1 MIGLDTGMQGI
12 NLTLQVFLLDLLLS
26 GDNAVVIALAC
37 RHLPARQMRQA
48 LFAGMGVAVGLRILF
63 TSVISLLLKVP
74 CLKLAGMVALVVI
87 AIKLLVGEEDA
98 EHLPQRSG
106 STLWSVVGLIVFAD
120 LTMSL
125 DNVVALAAV
134 AQDNLGILVLGL
146 LLSIPMLMYGSLFV
160 SGLFKRYPWLIPAGG
175 ALLGWVAG
183 GIGMS
188 DPLIADWVATQ
199 APGLVLA
206 MPLACAIFVLVESR
220 IIQRN
225 LRLLPRPEPV
235 LRHARMD
242 EPVPAE
248 PLAAGVVRV
257 VEAQED
263 ISGVREPLSAE
274 LLPPETVL
282 PVDNSPVEPVPD
294 EPNRKRRWYWAGAL
308 AAVPLLGYIGY
319 SVIYVGIINSGYMP
333 TPRLLSS
340 YECPGLNGPFV
351 FFYQHGKDT
360 VRIHSS
366 AGSLDGALIKGRLEW
381 INSTRASSMLGF
393 TPPQEITNDDATS
406 IRINGGSFSQM
417 VCFKKD
423 QVIEVGRN

>member
-1 MIGLDTGMQGI
+1 MIGLDSGMQGI

-48 LFAGMGVAVGLRILF
+48 MFAGMGAAVALRILF
-63 TSVISLLLKVP
+63 TAVIGLLLKVP
-74 CLKLAGMVALVVI
+74 CLKLLGMGALLVI
-87 AIKLLVGEEDA
+87 AIKLLVEDDDA
-98 EHLPQRSG
+98 EHQAQRSG
-106 STLWSVVGLIVFAD
+106 TTLWSVIGLIVFAD
-120 LTMSL
+120 LSMSL

-146 LLSIPMLMYGSLFV
+146 LLSIPMLMYGSLFI

-183 GIGMS
+183 DIGMS
-188 DPLIADWVATQ
+188 DPLIADWVTAQ

-235 LRHARMD
+235 LRPARVD
-242 EPVPAE
+242 EPLIAE
-248 PLAAGVVRV
+248 PQPASVVRLV
-257 VEAQED
+257 AAAEA
-263 ISGVREPLSAE
+263 VREPLSAE
-274 LLPPETVL
+274 LLLPETS
-282 PVDNSPVEPVPD
+282 VDNPPVEPLPD

-308 AAVPLLGYIGY
+308 AVVPVLAYIGY
-319 SVIYVGIINSGYMP
+319 SVIYVGIINRGYMP

-340 YECPGLNGPFV
+340 YECPGFNGPFV

-360 VRIHSS
+360 VRIRSS

-381 INSTRASSMLGF
+381 INATRASSQLGF
-393 TPPQEITNDDATS
+393 TPPEEITNDDATS

-417 VCFKKD
+417 DCYRK
-423 QVIEVGRN
+423 G

>member
-1 MIGLDTGMQGI
+1 MIGLESGMQGI

-48 LFAGMGVAVGLRILF
+48 VFAGMGVAVTLRVLF
-63 TSVISLLLKVP
+63 TAVIGLLLKVP
-74 CLKLAGMVALVVI
+74 CLKLLGMCALVVI
-87 AIKLLVGEEDA
+87 AIKLLVADENA

-106 STLWSVVGLIVFAD
+106 STLWSVIGLIVFAD

-134 AQDNLGILVLGL
+134 AQDNVGVLVLGL

-160 SGLFKRYPWLIPAGG
+160 SGLFKRYPWLVPAGC

-183 GIGMS
+183 DIGMS
-188 DPLIADWVATQ
+188 DPLIADWVTAQ

-220 IIQRN
+220 IIRRN

-235 LRHARMD
+235 LRHARME
-242 EPVPAE
+242 EPVPAS
-248 PLAAGVVRV
+248 VVRV
-257 VEAQED
+257 VAAAED
-263 ISGVREPLSAE
+263 IPRVHEPLSAE
-274 LLPPETVL
+274 LLPPEVSL
-282 PVDNSPVEPVPD
+282 PPVDNPPVEPLPD
-294 EPNRKRRWYWAGAL
+294 EPNHKRRWYWAGVL
-308 AAVPLLGYIGY
+308 AAVPVLAYIGY
-319 SVIYVGIINSGYMP
+319 SVIYVGIINRGYMP

-340 YECPGLNGPFV
+340 YECPGFNGPFI

-360 VRIHSS
+360 VRIRGS

-381 INSTRASSMLGF
+381 INATRASSLLGF
-393 TPPQEITNDDATS
+393 TPPEEITNDDATS

>member
-48 LFAGMGVAVGLRILF
+48 LFAGMGVAVVLRILF
-63 TSVISLLLKVP
+63 TTVISLLLKVP
-74 CLKLAGMVALVVI
+74 CLKLLGMVALVVI
-87 AIKLLVGEEDA
+87 AIKLLVADEDA
-98 EHLPQRSG
+98 EHLPQHSG
-106 STLWSVVGLIVFAD
+106 STLWSVIGLIVFAD

-160 SGLFKRYPWLIPAGG
+160 TGLFKRYPWLIPAGG

-183 GIGMS
+183 DIGMS

-199 APGLVLA
+199 APGLGLA

-235 LRHARMD
+235 LRPAHMEA
-242 EPVPAE
+242 PVLAD
-248 PLAAGVVRV
+248 PLPTRVVRV
-257 VEAQED
+257 VAVAED
-263 ISGVREPLSAE
+263 IPEVHEPVSAE
-274 LLPPETVL
+274 LLSPETVL
-282 PVDNSPVEPVPD
+282 PPVDNSPVEPLPD
-294 EPNRKRRWYWAGAL
+294 ESKRKRRWYWAGSL
-308 AAVPLLGYIGY
+308 AAVPVLAYIGY

-340 YECPGLNGPFV
+340 YECPGFNGPFI

-360 VRIHSS
+360 VRIRSS
-366 AGSLDGALIKGRLEW
+366 AGSLDGALLKGRLEW
-381 INSTRASSMLGF
+381 INATRASSMLGF

-417 VCFKKD
+417 ECYKKS
-423 QVIEVGRN
+423 

>member
-48 LFAGMGVAVGLRILF
+48 VFAGMGVAVALRILF
-63 TSVISLLLKVP
+63 TSVIGLLLKVP
-74 CLKLAGMVALVVI
+74 CLKLLGMGALVVI
-87 AIKLLVGEEDA
+87 AIKLLVADDEA
-98 EHLPQRSG
+98 EHRPQSSA

-120 LTMSL
+120 LSMSL

-160 SGLFKRYPWLIPAGG
+160 SGLFKRYPLLIPAGG

-183 GIGMS
+183 DIGMS
-188 DPLIADWVATQ
+188 DPLIADWVAAQ

-206 MPLACAIFVLVESR
+206 MPVACAIFVLVESR

-235 LRHARMD
+235 VRHTPMAD
-242 EPVPAE
+242 PILAE
-248 PLAAGVVRV
+248 PLPASVIRLEAA
-257 VEAQED
+257 AED
-263 ISGVREPLSAE
+263 IPGIREPMATE
-274 LLPPETVL
+274 LLPPEVPL
-282 PVDNSPVEPVPD
+282 PPVDNSPVEPLPG
-294 EPNRKRRWYWAGAL
+294 ESKRKRRWYWGGAL
-308 AAVPLLGYIGY
+308 VAVPVLAYIGY
-319 SVIYVGIINSGYMP
+319 SVIYVGIINAGYMP

-340 YECPGLNGPFV
+340 YECPGFNGPFI

-360 VRIHSS
+360 VRIRSS

-381 INSTRASSMLGF
+381 INATRASSLLGF
-393 TPPQEITNDDATS
+393 TPPQEITNDDAGS

-417 VCFKKD
+417 DCYRK
-423 QVIEVGRN
+423 G

>member
-134 AQDNLGILVLGL
+134 AQDNIGILVLGL

-160 SGLFKRYPWLIPAGG
+160 TGLFKRYPWLIPAGG

-183 GIGMS
+183 DIGMS

-242 EPVPAE
+242 EPVLAE
-248 PLAAGVVRV
+248 PMVASVVRV

-263 ISGVREPLSAE
+263 ISGGREPLSAE

-294 EPNRKRRWYWAGAL
+294 ELSRKRRWYWVGAL

-319 SVIYVGIINSGYMP
+319 SVIYVGIIKSGYMP

-423 QVIEVGRN
+423 

>member
-12 NLTLQVFLLDLLLS
+12 NLTVQVFLLDLLLS

-48 LFAGMGVAVGLRILF
+48 LFAGMGVAVVLRILF

-74 CLKLAGMVALVVI
+74 CLKLLGMCALVVI
-87 AIKLLVGEEDA
+87 AIKLLVDDEGA
-98 EHLPQRSG
+98 ENLPQRSG
-106 STLWSVVGLIVFAD
+106 STLWSVIGVIVFAD
-120 LTMSL
+120 LAMSL

-183 GIGMS
+183 SIGMS
-188 DPLIADWVATQ
+188 DPLIADWVAAQ

-220 IIQRN
+220 IIRRN
-225 LRLLPRPEPV
+225 LLLLPRPEPI
-235 LRHARMD
+235 LRHVPLEA
-242 EPVPAE
+242 PVLTKPI
-248 PLAAGVVRV
+248 LASVVRGV
-257 VEAQED
+257 TTAEASLEA
-263 ISGVREPLSAE
+263 RESMSIELSALE
-274 LLPPETVL
+274 APAST
-282 PVDNSPVEPVPD
+282 VDNSPVD
-294 EPNRKRRWYWAGAL
+294 AFAHGSNRKRRWYWAGAL
-308 AAVPLLGYIGY
+308 MALPVLAYIGY

-366 AGSLDGALIKGRLEW
+366 AGSLDGALLKGRLEW
-381 INSTRASSMLGF
+381 INATRASSILGF

-417 VCFKKD
+417 ECYKKS
-423 QVIEVGRN
+423 

>member
-48 LFAGMGVAVGLRILF
+48 LFAGMGVAVVLRILF

-74 CLKLAGMVALVVI
+74 CLKLLGMVALVVI
-87 AIKLLVGEEDA
+87 AIKLLVADEDA
-98 EHLPQRSG
+98 EHLPQHSG
-106 STLWSVVGLIVFAD
+106 STLWSVIGLIVFAD

-146 LLSIPMLMYGSLFV
+146 LLSIPILMYGSLFV
-160 SGLFKRYPWLIPAGG
+160 TGLFKRYPWLIPAGG

-183 GIGMS
+183 NIGMS

-235 LRHARMD
+235 VRPARMA
-242 EPVPAE
+242 EPVLAQ
-248 PLAAGVVRV
+248 PLPSRVAQVVAV
-257 VEAQED
+257 AED
-263 ISGVREPLSAE
+263 IPEVHEPVSAE
-274 LLPPETVL
+274 LLPPETL
-282 PVDNSPVEPVPD
+282 SAPVDNSPVEPLPD
-294 EPNRKRRWYWAGAL
+294 ESKRKRRWFWVGSL
-308 AAVPLLGYIGY
+308 AAVPVLAYIAY
-319 SVIYVGIINSGYMP
+319 SVIYVGIINAGYMP

-340 YECPGLNGPFV
+340 YECPGFNGPFI

-360 VRIHSS
+360 VRIRSS

-381 INSTRASSMLGF
+381 INATRASSLLGF

-417 VCFKKD
+417 ECYKKS
-423 QVIEVGRN
+423 

>member
-1 MIGLDTGMQGI
+1 MIGLDAGMQGI

-48 LFAGMGVAVGLRILF
+48 IFAGMGVAVVLRVLF
-63 TSVISLLLKVP
+63 TAVIGLLLKVP
-74 CLKLAGMVALVVI
+74 CLKLLGMVALLVI
-87 AIKLLVGEEDA
+87 AIKLLVADDDA

-106 STLWSVVGLIVFAD
+106 STLRSVIGLIVFAD

-134 AQDNLGILVLGL
+134 AQDNVGILVLGL

-160 SGLFKRYPWLIPAGG
+160 SGLFKRYPWLVPAGA

-183 GIGMS
+183 DIGMS

-225 LRLLPRPEPV
+225 LRLLPKPEPV
-235 LRHARMD
+235 LRPVRMD
-242 EPVPAE
+242 EPVPVS
-248 PLAAGVVRV
+248 VVRV
-257 VEAQED
+257 VAATED
-263 ISGVREPLSAE
+263 IPKVAEPLSTG
-274 LLPPETVL
+274 LPPVEASA
-282 PVDNSPVEPVPD
+282 VDNPTVEASPSGL
-294 EPNRKRRWYWAGAL
+294 KQRRWYWAAAL
-308 AAVPLLGYIGY
+308 LAVPVLGYIGY
-319 SVIYVGIINSGYMP
+319 SVIYVGIINRGYMP
-333 TPRLLSS
+333 TPRVLSS

-360 VRIHSS
+360 VRIRGS

-381 INSTRASSMLGF
+381 INATRASSLLGF
-393 TPPQEITNDDATS
+393 TPPVEITNDDATS

-417 VCFKKD
+417 DCYRK
-423 QVIEVGRN
+423 G

>member
-160 SGLFKRYPWLIPAGG
+160 TGLFKRYPWLIPAGG

-183 GIGMS
+183 DIGMS

-235 LRHARMD
+235 LRHAPVD
-242 EPVPAE
+242 EPLIVE
-248 PLAAGVVRV
+248 PPVANVVRV
-257 VEAQED
+257 EAGAED
-263 ISGVREPLSAE
+263 IRVVRQPFSTE
-274 LLPPETVL
+274 LLPPEEPL
-282 PVDNSPVEPVPD
+282 PAVDNLAVEPVPD
-294 EPNRKRRWYWAGAL
+294 ESNRRRRWYWAGAL
-308 AAVPLLGYIGY
+308 AAVPLLAYIGY
-319 SVIYVGIINSGYMP
+319 SVIYVGIIKSGYMP

-417 VCFKKD
+417 ECYRK
-423 QVIEVGRN
+423 G

>member
-1 MIGLDTGMQGI
+1 MIGLDSGMQGI

-48 LFAGMGVAVGLRILF
+48 IFAGMGVAVGLRILF

-74 CLKLAGMVALVVI
+74 CLKLLGMGALVVI
-87 AIKLLVGEEDA
+87 AIKLLVADEDA
-98 EHLPQRSG
+98 EHLPQRSA
-106 STLWSVVGLIVFAD
+106 STLWSVIGLIVFAD

-134 AQDNLGILVLGL
+134 AQDNLAILVLGL

-160 SGLFKRYPWLIPAGG
+160 SGLFKRYPWLVPAGG

-183 GIGMS
+183 DIGMS

-199 APGLVLA
+199 APGLTLA

-225 LRLLPRPEPV
+225 LSLLPRPEPV
-235 LRHARMD
+235 LRHVRMD
-242 EPVPAE
+242 EPVIVEPPPASVVRLVAAAEEISAIRDPLSSELLAPEAPLHIVDNPPAE
-248 PLAAGVVRV
+248 PL
-257 VEAQED
+257 
-263 ISGVREPLSAE
+263 
-274 LLPPETVL
+274 
-282 PVDNSPVEPVPD
+282 PD
-294 EPNRKRRWYWAGAL
+294 EPSRKRRWYWAGAL
-308 AAVPLLGYIGY
+308 LAMPVLVYIGY
-319 SVIYVGIINSGYMP
+319 SVIYVGIINAGYMP

-340 YECPGLNGPFV
+340 YECPGFNGPFV

-360 VRIHSS
+360 VRIRGS

-381 INSTRASSMLGF
+381 INATKAPSVLGF
-393 TPPQEITNDDATS
+393 TPPEEITNDDATS

-417 VCFKKD
+417 DCYRK
-423 QVIEVGRN
+423 G